1 MSLTVLH
8 QGKTGSTPAG
18 SPRTRRSTRSAIGF
32 LTPATLILSIFVLWP
47 VARSFWVSLTNDDGF
62 TTPQFVGLDNYVTA
76 VHNPRVEGALIH
88 TAEYALVTTPVSIA
102 LAVLLALCLN
112 QRLPFRGLIRAAVFL
127 PFVASLGITAIAW
140 TAMLDP
146 QIGFLSGTLSH
157 IGIPLGDGLR
167 DPSLALPLVMAVG
180 VWRNV
185 GFFMILYLA
194 GLQSIPK
201 EVYEAARLDGAS
213 RTRTFRSITWPL
225 LANTTMFAFMIAV
238 IFSLQVFDQIYVMT
252 AGGPYFKSETL
263 VMLIFDTGINNYQL
277 GYASALSWILIAI
290 LLVASGLQLRLFKNR
305 TVQY

>member
-1 MSLTVLH
+1 
-8 QGKTGSTPAG
+8 
-18 SPRTRRSTRSAIGF
+18 
-32 LTPATLILSIFVLWP
+32 
-47 VARSFWVSLTNDDGF
+47 
-62 TTPQFVGLDNYVTA
+62 
-76 VHNPRVEGALIH
+76 
-88 TAEYALVTTPVSIA
+88 
-102 LAVLLALCLN
+102 
-112 QRLPFRGLIRAAVFL
+112 
-127 PFVASLGITAIAW
+127 
-140 TAMLDP
+140 
-146 QIGFLSGTLSH
+146 
-157 IGIPLGDGLR
+157 
-167 DPSLALPLVMAVG
+167 MAVG

-213 RTRTFRSITWPL
+213 ITRTFRSITWPL